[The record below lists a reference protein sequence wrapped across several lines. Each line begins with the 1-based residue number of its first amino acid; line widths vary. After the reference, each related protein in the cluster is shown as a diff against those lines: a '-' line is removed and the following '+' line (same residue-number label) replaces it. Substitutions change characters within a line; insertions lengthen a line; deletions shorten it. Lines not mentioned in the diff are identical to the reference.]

1 MKRLFLW
8 RSRLVAWP
16 YQLHSGANAAPL
28 AAGIHA
34 APTQPVV
41 TQVDYY
47 WHRHY
52 WRHRHW
58 YRHHWHYWR

>member
-1 MKRLFLW
+1 MKRLFL
-8 RSRLVAWP
+8 VAVA
-16 YQLHSGANAAPL
+16 LGGLAALATSGANAAPL